1 MAVQFPT
8 LSSLE
13 DFLKQ
18 DFDFVIVGGGTAGLT
33 VAARLSENPNV
44 QIGVLEA
51 GPSNFGDPLVLTP
64 AAYPQTIGNAK
75 YDWKHKTAPQV
86 CLQRVTGGHQC

>member
-13 DFLKQ
+13 DFLKHG
-18 DFDFVIVGGGTAGLT
+18 FDFVIVGGGAAGLT
-33 VAARLSENPNV
+33 AAARLSENLNV

-51 GPSNFGDPLVLTP
+51 GPSNFGDPLIMTP
-64 AAYPQTIGNAK
+64 AAYPQTIGNPK
-75 YDWKHKTAPQV
+75 YDWKHKTVPQV
-86 CLQRVTGGHQC
+86 RIQRNKSFQC